1 MKQKF
6 TRRATAILLA
16 LLLACTACMPAM
28 AASKQTS
35 GTTLGDLIQIDE
47 KLLQE
52 SYSTALSNFRTSGK
66 YGEEQSKAIAIG
78 LMLYV
83 EANLVDQGVQ
93 TVYDHVVNELLR
105 QQKMPNSLE
114 EDLVISRQTVDE
126 TLVKQLIK
134 NTLPKRHAVISEP
147 DDAVT
152 KELNANGGKPKDHE
166 TDTWQYVCTN
176 TNLEWYGYGKE
187 HGQTRL
193 EALIGAV
200 KMDSEG
206 WATVVFQLHN
216 ASKKEIKLDFFQ
228 EVELTSLADSSK
240 YFAGGTSKDKEGYF
254 SVPIDLQPGEFAI
267 VSVDFAPKTW
277 YDLNPADLA
286 KNPGTSN
293 VTPLYHIAIDA
304 REK

>member
-16 LLLACTACMPAM
+16 LLLACAACMPAI
-28 AASKQTS
+28 AASKQAS

-52 SYSTALSNFRTSGK
+52 SYSTALSNFKASGK
-66 YGEEQSKAIAIG
+66 YGEEQSQAIAIG

-114 EDLVISRQTVDE
+114 EDLVISRQMVDE

-147 DDAVT
+147 NDAVT

-228 EVELTSLADSSK
+228 EVELPSPADSSK

-293 VTPLYHIAIDA
+293 VTPLYHIAITA
-304 REK
+304 PIK